1 MAVFG
6 PFWPVFCQF
15 GAVLRWTGFFF
26 ALGGERVTNPNLA
39 HLGVKL
45 PLPMKAALTATAN
58 LRGTTASMI
67 VRDALAKELAQLP
80 TKAQPAQ

>member
-1 MAVFG
+1 MVG
-6 PFWPVFCQF
+6 VLFCPSP
-15 GAVLRWTGFFF
+15 
-26 ALGGERVTNPNLA
+26 GGDDVTNPNLA

-67 VRDALAKELAQLP
+67 VRDALARELAQVP
-80 TKAQPAQ
+80 SPNKKPAQPAQ